1 MICETI
7 VKKLVQTIPGL
18 SSARILTPM
27 LDSIK
32 RKKKMIKDFRHKQKL
47 QRKKDARNK
56 V

>member
-1 MICETI
+1 

-18 SSARILTPM
+18 SNARISTPM